1 MALTSSEFISS
12 ITKFIIFML
21 MLISFILLFT
31 SGGLISGYT
40 IGIFLL
46 LSILTIC
53 SLKNIGNLGILS
65 DINMLTFMWC
75 FPVILILVLSRQYLS
90 ENIKNV
96 TDPLSV
102 MLVVLLV
109 INFSASTIVN
119 GLSFIF
125 MKIVELGNALL
136 PIFIGLIMIT
146 LIISIVFF
154 WDKIST
160 SVKIWSFV
168 IVILLMILFFNGENI
183 IAYIAT
189 NKMSLAMN
197 AIIVAGF
204 AIVNYVLYKYTNNG
218 LFANVFQVLSTI
230 FVLRW
235 LYLYAVQ
242 FFGKSGVKTFTDMH
256 IPEGSTSK
264 DEVNTFLSYLTDINF
279 YCGAIKSVFTST
291 IKYFLLAIFLFYVWF
306 VIYIYYK
313 NSFEFLT
320 TYKTLSLLGFL
331 ALGVVLL
338 LLVIYT
344 LSGSSQGLKETS
356 QVAGILS
363 RVVSS
368 FVVFAI
374 ILGVVVYALSKII
387 SIPSTTAQIISL
399 INFFLLMGLI
409 ALILSIFNFN
419 TSLPNVVLTGSGGF
433 KFIFDFIVK
442 LILYIPCLIIDCSD
456 AIREQI
462 NLAKKEYTVL
472 IILVIELLLIGSKFL
487 VPKLFNNIVNND
499 GILITKKVYPLE
511 MKNQVVIPPMLHNM
525 KKNSNYGVSAWIYLH
540 PVPDN
545 TNEAYIQNTSLI
557 NVGFVPDIQFNAQK
571 GTLVFTVDVTDVNGG
586 KKTVVVPSKESGKEI
601 KLLYSRWNH
610 VFVNF
615 MDGGID
621 IFING
626 ELIVSAP
633 DVIPYQNPGG
643 IVIGSSPGIYGEM
656 CNLVYYKNPVLAQN
670 IKLIYDAMK
679 GFNPPVPQ

>member
-21 MLISFILLFT
+21 MVISFILLFT
-31 SGGLISGYT
+31 SGGLISSYS
-40 IGIFLL
+40 IGLFLL

-65 DINMLTFMWC
+65 DINMLTFVWC

-90 ENIKNV
+90 DNIKNV

-102 MLVVLLV
+102 MLVFLLL
-109 INFSASTIVN
+109 INFMASSIVN
-119 GLSFIF
+119 GLSYIF
-125 MKIVELGNALL
+125 MKVVDLGNALL
-136 PIFIGLIMIT
+136 PIFIGIIMVT
-146 LIISIVFF
+146 LIISVVFY

-160 SVKIWSFV
+160 SVKIWTLI
-168 IVILLMILFFNGENI
+168 IVSLLMILFFNGENI

-189 NKMSLAMN
+189 NKTSLAIN
-197 AIIVAGF
+197 TIIVAGF
-204 AIVNYVLYKYTNNG
+204 GIVNYVLYKYTNNG
-218 LFANVFQVLSTI
+218 LFANVFQVLSGI

-235 LYLYAVQ
+235 LYLYAVE

-256 IPEGSTSK
+256 TPEGSDS
-264 DEVNTFLSYLTDINF
+264 VNTFLSYLTDINF
-279 YCGAIKSVFTST
+279 YCGAIKSVFTSS
-291 IKYFLLAIFLFYVWF
+291 IKYFLLAVFLFYLWF

-313 NSFEFLT
+313 NSFNFLT

-344 LSGSSQGLKETS
+344 LSGGSQGLTETS
-356 QVAGILS
+356 QVAGILT
-363 RVVSS
+363 RIVSS

-374 ILGVVVYALSKII
+374 ILGLIIYVLTKII
-387 SIPSTTAQIISL
+387 SIPSTTAQIISI
-399 INFFLLMGLI
+399 INFLLLMGLV

-419 TSLPNVVLTGSGGF
+419 TSMPNLVVTGSSGL

-442 LILYIPCLIIDCSD
+442 LILYIPCFIIDCSD
-456 AIREQI
+456 TIRQQI

-487 VPKLFNNIVNND
+487 VPKLFNTIITND
-499 GILITKKVYPLE
+499 GIPITTKVYPLE
-511 MKNQVVIPPMLHNM
+511 MKNQVMIPPILQNM
-525 KKNSNYGVSAWIYLH
+525 SKKSNYGVSAWIYLH

-545 TNEAYIQNTSLI
+545 TNEAYVQNTSLI
-557 NVGFVPDIQFNAQK
+557 NLGFVPDIQFNAQK
-571 GTLVFTVDVTDVNGG
+571 GTLIFAIDVTDSNGG
-586 KKTVVVPSKESGKEI
+586 KRTVIVPSKESGKEI

-626 ELIVSAP
+626 ELVVSAP

-643 IVIGSSPGIYGEM
+643 ITIGSSPGIYGEM
-656 CNLVYYKNPVLAQN
+656 CSLVYYKNPILAQN
-670 IKLIYDAMK
+670 IKLMYQAMK
-679 GFNPPVPQ
+679 GFNPPVAQ

>member
-1 MALTSSEFISS
+1 
-12 ITKFIIFML
+12 

-31 SGGLISGYT
+31 SGGLVSSYS
-40 IGIFLL
+40 IGLFLL

-65 DINMLTFMWC
+65 DINMLTFVWC
-75 FPVILILVLSRQYLS
+75 FPVILVLVLSRQYLP

-102 MLVVLLV
+102 MLVSLLL
-109 INFSASTIVN
+109 INFSASSIVN

-125 MKIVELGNALL
+125 MKIVELGHALL

-146 LIISIVFF
+146 LIISVVFF

-160 SVKIWSFV
+160 SVKIWSAA
-168 IVILLMILFFNGENI
+168 IVILLMIVFFNGEDI

-189 NKMSLAMN
+189 NKTSLAIN

-218 LFANVFQVLSTI
+218 LFANVVQVLSTI
-230 FVLRW
+230 FVFRW

-256 IPEGSTSK
+256 IPEGSVGK
-264 DEVNTFLSYLTDINF
+264 DSVNTFLSYLTDINF

-320 TYKTLSLLGFL
+320 TYKSLSLLGFL

-344 LSGSSQGLKETS
+344 LSGGSQGLTETS
-356 QVAGILS
+356 QVAGFLS
-363 RVVSS
+363 KIVSS
-368 FVVFAI
+368 FVLFAI
-374 ILGVVVYALSKII
+374 ILGVIIYALSKII
-387 SIPSTTAQIISL
+387 SIPSTTSQIISI
-399 INFFLLMGLI
+399 INFLLLMGLI

-419 TSLPNVVLTGSGGF
+419 TSLPNVVLTGSGGL
-433 KFIFDFIVK
+433 KFIFDFIIK
-442 LILYIPCLIIDCSD
+442 LILYIPCLIIDCSNV
-456 AIREQI
+456 IREQI

-472 IILVIELLLIGSKFL
+472 IIFVLELLLIGAKFL
-487 VPKLFNNIVNND
+487 VPKLFNNIINND
-499 GILITKKVYPLE
+499 GIPITNKVYPLE
-511 MKNQVVIPPMLHNM
+511 MKNQVMISPIMQNM
-525 KKNSNYGVSAWIYLH
+525 PKKSNYGVSAWVYLH

-571 GTLVFTVDVTDVNGG
+571 GTLIFAVDVTDSNGG
-586 KKTVVVPSKESGKEI
+586 KRTVIVPSKESGKEI

-610 VFVNF
+610 IFVNF

-643 IVIGSSPGIYGEM
+643 IIIGSSPGIYGEM
-656 CNLVYYKNPVLAQN
+656 CSLVYYKNPISAQN
-670 IKLIYDAMK
+670 INLMYVAMK
-679 GFNPPVPQ
+679 GFNPPVAQ

>member
-1 MALTSSEFISS
+1 
-12 ITKFIIFML
+12 

-46 LSILTIC
+46 LCILTIC

-102 MLVVLLV
+102 MLVALLV

-168 IVILLMILFFNGENI
+168 IVLLLMILFFNGENI

-189 NKMSLAMN
+189 NKMSLAIN

-204 AIVNYVLYKYTNNG
+204 GIVNYVLYKYTNNG
-218 LFANVFQVLSTI
+218 LFANVFQALSAI

-242 FFGKSGVKTFTDMH
+242 FFGNSGVKTFTDMH

-264 DEVNTFLSYLTDINF
+264 DGVNTFLSYLTDINF
-279 YCGAIKSVFTST
+279 YCGAIKSVFTSI
-291 IKYFLLAIFLFYVWF
+291 IKYFLLAMFLFYVWF

-331 ALGVVLL
+331 AIGVVLL

-344 LSGSSQGLKETS
+344 LSGGSQGLTETS
-356 QVAGILS
+356 QVASILS

-499 GILITKKVYPLE
+499 GIQITKKVYPLE
-511 MKNQVVIPPMLHNM
+511 MKSQVVIPPMLHNM
-525 KKNSNYGVSAWIYLH
+525 QKNSNYGVSAWIYLH

-571 GTLVFTVDVTDVNGG
+571 GTLIFTVDVTDVNGG
-586 KKTVVVPSKESGKEI
+586 KRTVVVPSKESGKEI

-626 ELIVSAP
+626 ELVVSAP

>member
-31 SGGLISGYT
+31 TGGLVSGYS
-40 IGIFLL
+40 IGLFLL

-65 DINMLTFMWC
+65 DINMLTFVWC
-75 FPVILILVLSRQYLS
+75 FPVVLVLVLSRQYLPD
-90 ENIKNV
+90 NIKNV

-102 MLVVLLV
+102 MLTALLL
-109 INFSASTIVN
+109 INFSASSIVN

-136 PIFIGLIMIT
+136 PIFIGIIMIT

-168 IVILLMILFFNGENI
+168 IVILLMIIFFNGENI

-189 NKMSLAMN
+189 NKTSLAIN

-218 LFANVFQVLSTI
+218 LFANVFQVLSGI
-230 FVLRW
+230 FVIRW

-264 DEVNTFLSYLTDINF
+264 DSVNTFLSYLTDINF
-279 YCGAIKSVFTST
+279 YCGAIKSVFTSS
-291 IKYFLLAIFLFYVWF
+291 IKYFLLAIFLFYLWF

-320 TYKTLSLLGFL
+320 TYKTLSLLGFI

-344 LSGSSQGLKETS
+344 LSGGSQGITETS

-363 RVVSS
+363 RIVSS

-374 ILGVVVYALSKII
+374 ILGVIIYALSKII
-387 SIPSTTAQIISL
+387 SIPSTTAQIISI
-399 INFFLLMGLI
+399 INFLLLMGLI

-419 TSLPNVVLTGSGGF
+419 TSLPNVVLTGSGGL

-442 LILYIPCLIIDCSD
+442 LILYIPCLIIDCSNV
-456 AIREQI
+456 IREQI

-472 IILVIELLLIGSKFL
+472 IIFIIELLLIGSKFL
-487 VPKLFNNIVNND
+487 VPKLFNNIINND
-499 GILITKKVYPLE
+499 GIPITTKVYPLE
-511 MKNQVVIPPMLHNM
+511 MKNQVMIPPILQNM
-525 KKNSNYGVSAWIYLH
+525 PKKSNYGVSSWIYLH

-557 NVGFVPDIQFNAQK
+557 NVGFVPDIQFNVQK
-571 GTLVFTVDVTDVNGG
+571 GTLIFTVDVTDSNGG
-586 KKTVVVPSKESGKEI
+586 KRTVIVPSKESGKEI
-601 KLLYSRWNH
+601 QLLYSRWNH

-626 ELIVSAP
+626 ELVVSSP

-643 IVIGSSPGIYGEM
+643 IIIGSSPGIYGEM
-656 CNLVYYKNPVLAQN
+656 CSLVYYKNPILAQN
-670 IKLIYDAMK
+670 IKLMYQAMK
-679 GFNPPVPQ
+679 GFNPPVAQ

>member
-31 SGGLISGYT
+31 TGGLVSSYS
-40 IGIFLL
+40 IGLFLL

-65 DINMLTFMWC
+65 DINMLTFVWC
-75 FPVILILVLSRQYLS
+75 FPVVLVLVLSRQYLPD
-90 ENIKNV
+90 NIKNV

-102 MLVVLLV
+102 MLTALLV
-109 INFSASTIVN
+109 INFSASSIVN

-168 IVILLMILFFNGENI
+168 IIILLMIIFFNGENI

-189 NKMSLAMN
+189 NKTSLAIN

-218 LFANVFQVLSTI
+218 LFANVFQVLSGI
-230 FVLRW
+230 FVIRW

-242 FFGKSGVKTFTDMH
+242 FFGKSGVKT
-256 IPEGSTSK
+256 
-264 DEVNTFLSYLTDINF
+264 LTDINF
-279 YCGAIKSVFTST
+279 YCGAIKSVFTSS
-291 IKYFLLAIFLFYVWF
+291 IKYFLLAIFLFYLWF

-320 TYKTLSLLGFL
+320 TYKTLSLLGFI

-344 LSGSSQGLKETS
+344 LSGGSQGITETS

-363 RVVSS
+363 RIVSS

-374 ILGVVVYALSKII
+374 ILGVIIYALSKII
-387 SIPSTTAQIISL
+387 SIPSTTAQIISI
-399 INFFLLMGLI
+399 INFLLLMGLI

-419 TSLPNVVLTGSGGF
+419 TSLPNVVLTGSGGL

-442 LILYIPCLIIDCSD
+442 LILYIPCLIIDCSNV
-456 AIREQI
+456 IREQI

-472 IILVIELLLIGSKFL
+472 IIFIIELLLIGSKFL
-487 VPKLFNNIVNND
+487 VPKLFNNIINND
-499 GILITKKVYPLE
+499 GIPITNKVYPLE
-511 MKNQVVIPPMLHNM
+511 MKNQVMIPPILQNM
-525 KKNSNYGVSAWIYLH
+525 PKKSNYGVSSWIYLH

-571 GTLVFTVDVTDVNGG
+571 GTLIFAVDVTDSNGG
-586 KKTVVVPSKESGKEI
+586 KRTVIVPSKESGKEI
-601 KLLYSRWNH
+601 QLLYSRWNH

-626 ELIVSAP
+626 ELVVSAP

-643 IVIGSSPGIYGEM
+643 IIIGSSPGIYGEM
-656 CNLVYYKNPVLAQN
+656 CSLVYYKNPILAQN
-670 IKLIYDAMK
+670 IKLMYQAMK
-679 GFNPPVPQ
+679 GFNPPVAQ

>member
-1 MALTSSEFISS
+1 
-12 ITKFIIFML
+12 
-21 MLISFILLFT
+21 
-31 SGGLISGYT
+31 
-40 IGIFLL
+40 
-46 LSILTIC
+46 
-53 SLKNIGNLGILS
+53 
-65 DINMLTFMWC
+65 
-75 FPVILILVLSRQYLS
+75 
-90 ENIKNV
+90 
-96 TDPLSV
+96 
-102 MLVVLLV
+102 
-109 INFSASTIVN
+109 
-119 GLSFIF
+119 
-125 MKIVELGNALL
+125 
-136 PIFIGLIMIT
+136 
-146 LIISIVFF
+146 
-154 WDKIST
+154 
-160 SVKIWSFV
+160 
-168 IVILLMILFFNGENI
+168 
-183 IAYIAT
+183 
-189 NKMSLAMN
+189 
-197 AIIVAGF
+197 
-204 AIVNYVLYKYTNNG
+204 
-218 LFANVFQVLSTI
+218 
-230 FVLRW
+230 
-235 LYLYAVQ
+235 
-242 FFGKSGVKTFTDMH
+242 
-256 IPEGSTSK
+256 
-264 DEVNTFLSYLTDINF
+264 
-279 YCGAIKSVFTST
+279 
-291 IKYFLLAIFLFYVWF
+291 LLAIFLFYLWF
-306 VIYIYYK
+306 VVYIYYK

-344 LSGSSQGLKETS
+344 LSGGSQGLKETS

-374 ILGVVVYALSKII
+374 ILGVIVYALSKII

-499 GILITKKVYPLE
+499 GIQITKKVYPLE
-511 MKNQVVIPPMLHNM
+511 MKSQVVIPPMLHNM
-525 KKNSNYGVSAWIYLH
+525 QKNSNYGVSAWIYLH

-571 GTLVFTVDVTDVNGG
+571 GTLIFTVDVTDVNGG

>member
-46 LSILTIC
+46 LCILTIC

-102 MLVVLLV
+102 MLVALLV

-168 IVILLMILFFNGENI
+168 IVLLLMILFFNGENI

-189 NKMSLAMN
+189 NKMSLAIN

-204 AIVNYVLYKYTNNG
+204 GIVNYVLYKYTNNG
-218 LFANVFQVLSTI
+218 LFANVFQALSAI

-264 DEVNTFLSYLTDINF
+264 DGVNTFLSYLTDINF
-279 YCGAIKSVFTST
+279 YCGAIKSVFTSI
-291 IKYFLLAIFLFYVWF
+291 IKYFLLAMFLFYVWF

-331 ALGVVLL
+331 AIGVVLL

-344 LSGSSQGLKETS
+344 LSGGSQGLTETS
-356 QVAGILS
+356 QVASILS

-499 GILITKKVYPLE
+499 GIQITKKVYPLE
-511 MKNQVVIPPMLHNM
+511 MKSQVVIPPMLHNM
-525 KKNSNYGVSAWIYLH
+525 QKNSNYGVSAWIYLH

-571 GTLVFTVDVTDVNGG
+571 GTLIFTVDVTDVNGG
-586 KKTVVVPSKESGKEI
+586 KRTVVVPSKESGKEI

-626 ELIVSAP
+626 ELVVSAP